1 VNLSDATSWS
11 ATMALGEQQINDFIS
26 MAWNWATLFLP
37 RFGAAVA
44 ILAAGL
50 FVSNW
55 MSRLARRALQRIRHV
70 DPALK
75 PIITAVVRY
84 AIIVL
89 TLVATFD
96 QLGFRTTSL
105 LAVLG
110 AAGLAIGLALQGTL
124 SNIAA
129 GIMLLWLRP
138 FQVLDYIE
146 VAGQGGAVEEI
157 GLFGCRLRTYDGL
170 FLFLPNSTIW
180 NTALKNHTRNG
191 GRLLSIDVALR
202 PAVDV
207 DRAKNA
213 LLRATTQKEI
223 LKDPAPTVFIENVS
237 EKDGLVLSLTLWTS
251 PQRAG
256 DVERHI
262 IEHIKLSL
270 NALGDD
276 FKALRIV
283 RTVPPITDPSRFLE
297 SREPVPV

>member
-1 VNLSDATSWS
+1 MLLN
-11 ATMALGEQQINDFIS
+11 EEQINQFVS
-26 MAWNWATLFLP
+26 MVWNWATLFLP
-37 RFGAAVA
+37 RFGAAIA

-50 FVSNW
+50 FVASW
-55 MSRLARRALQRIRHV
+55 MSRLVRGALQRTRHV

-75 PIITAVVRY
+75 PIIIAVVRY
-84 AIIVL
+84 SIIVL
-89 TLVATFD
+89 TLVATSD
-96 QLGFRTTSL
+96 QLGFHTTSL

-180 NTALKNHTRNG
+180 NAPLKNHTRNG
-191 GRLLSIDVALR
+191 GRLLSIDVAL
-202 PAVDV
+202 PPVVDV
-207 DRAKNA
+207 DRAKEA
-213 LLRATTQKEI
+213 LLGATTQEEVLKE
-223 LKDPAPTVFIENVS
+223 PAPKVFIENVS
-237 EKDGLVLSLTLWTS
+237 ERDGLVLSLTLWST
-251 PQRAG
+251 PQGAG
-256 DVERHI
+256 EVERHI
-262 IEHIKLSL
+262 VERIKQSL
-270 NALGDD
+270 NALGEN

-297 SREPVPV
+297 SREPIPV

>member
-1 VNLSDATSWS
+1 MPLDQ
-11 ATMALGEQQINDFIS
+11 QQINQFVS

-37 RFGAAVA
+37 RFGAAIA
-44 ILAAGL
+44 ILVAGL
-50 FVSNW
+50 IVASW
-55 MSRLARRALQRIRHV
+55 ISRLVRGALLRSRHV

-75 PIITAVVRY
+75 PIIAAVVRY
-84 AIIVL
+84 AIVVL

-180 NTALKNHTRNG
+180 NAPLKNHTRNG
-191 GRLLSIDVALR
+191 GRLLSIDVSMS

-207 DRAKNA
+207 GRAKKA
-213 LLRATTQKEI
+213 LLGAVTQKEV
-223 LKDPAPTVFIENVS
+223 LKEPPPSVFIENVS
-237 EKDGLVLSLTLWTS
+237 EKDGLVLSLTLWST
-251 PQRAG
+251 PQGAG

-262 IEHIKLSL
+262 IEQIKLSL
-270 NALGDD
+270 NALGED

-283 RTVPPITDPSRFLE
+283 RTVPPATDPSRFLE

>member
-1 VNLSDATSWS
+1 MPLDQ
-11 ATMALGEQQINDFIS
+11 QQINQFVS

-37 RFGAAVA
+37 RFGAAIA
-44 ILAAGL
+44 ILIAGL
-50 FVSNW
+50 IVASW
-55 MSRLARRALQRIRHV
+55 ISRLVRGALQRSRHV

-75 PIITAVVRY
+75 PIIAAVVRY
-84 AIIVL
+84 AIVVL

-170 FLFLPNSTIW
+170 FLFLPNATIW
-180 NTALKNHTRNG
+180 NAPLKNHTRNG
-191 GRLLSIDVALR
+191 GRLLSIDVSMS

-207 DRAKNA
+207 GRAKKA
-213 LLRATTQKEI
+213 LLGAVTQKEV
-223 LKDPAPTVFIENVS
+223 LKEPRPSVFIENVS
-237 EKDGLVLSLTLWTS
+237 EKDGLVLSLTLWST
-251 PQRAG
+251 PQGAG

-262 IEHIKLSL
+262 IEQIKLSL
-270 NALGDD
+270 SALGED

-283 RTVPPITDPSRFLE
+283 RTVPPVTDPSRFLE